1 MSKHLTG
8 LFLSLQDLLFMLCDH
23 VIDSSLWHKVSC
35 LVIHTES
42 WGRKQKIIKSHW
54 RQEERGCY
62 EVTYELLCVC
72 VHICI
77 EFSPSQNAVSLAPLK
92 QNFILYNILILFWN
106 VEEHRHQ
113 LLSLALSYFYR
124 KEIWQIIQET
134 YNS

>member
-1 MSKHLTG
+1 MWSIP
-8 LFLSLQDLLFMLCDH
+8 LSGTKFPAWLSTLNHGEENRKLLN
-23 VIDSSLWHKVSC
+23 
-35 LVIHTES
+35 HTED
-42 WGRKQKIIKSHW
+42 KNVFT
-54 RQEERGCY
+54 EERGCY